1 MSDTHL
7 PPPAPEPD
15 LKAQWASLQP
25 NQFQL
30 LRLAPL
36 PIEKGSGARH
46 LRFARLGRVERHHP
60 QQSML
65 RMSIELPGQ
74 VLHKE
79 HNRLELW
86 ADHRSRELRLGID
99 GGLQIEPANR
109 GLGRLLLAQGVI
121 WAKQRWGSYQVV
133 GGALPA
139 KGSLDDNSRG
149 RRDRVM
155 KALGVK
161 LTFEDNLQLKGQY
174 SAGKVSELSSDWNL
188 EKAQIIDLLIE
199 LQKEMGLA
207 MIFISHD
214 LAVVREISHRVMVLY
229 LGRVMELADRDR
241 LYAGLMLQQADQSL
255 HEQALKI
262 RQAEDRVAAFKRNES
277 SLRFSVNALLGL
289 CGFLTLLLLFLV
301 FV

>member
-109 GLGRLLLAQGVI
+109 GLGRRLLAQGVI

-161 LTFEDNLQLKGQY
+161 LAFDDNLQLKGQY

-188 EKAQIIDLLIE
+188 EKTQIIDLL
-199 LQKEMGLA
+199 
-207 MIFISHD
+207 D
-214 LAVVREISHRVMVLY
+214 
-229 LGRVMELADRDR
+229 
-241 LYAGLMLQQADQSL
+241 AGLMLHQADQSL

>member
-1 MSDTHL
+1 MTDTN
-7 PPPAPEPD
+7 PPPTPPEPD
-15 LKAQWASLQP
+15 LKAQWANLQP

-30 LRLAPL
+30 LRLSPL
-36 PIEKGSGARH
+36 PIEKGSGARQ

-65 RMSIELPGQ
+65 RMSIELPGH

-86 ADHRSRELRLGID
+86 ADHRHRELRM
-99 GGLQIEPANR
+99 GLDSGVQIEPANR

-133 GGALPA
+133 GGPLPA
-139 KGSLDDNSRG
+139 KGSLDDNSKA

-161 LTFEDNLQLKGQY
+161 LTFEDALQLKGHY
-174 SAGKVSELSSDWNL
+174 SAGKVSELSSDWNQ
-188 EKAQIIDLLIE
+188 EKTQIVDLLE
-199 LQKEMGLA
+199 
-207 MIFISHD
+207 
-214 LAVVREISHRVMVLY
+214 
-229 LGRVMELADRDR
+229 
-241 LYAGLMLQQADQSL
+241 AGLMLQQADQSL

-301 FV
+301 FI

>member
-1 MSDTHL
+1 MTDAQL

-15 LKAQWASLQP
+15 LKAQWANLQP

-30 LRLAPL
+30 LRLSPL

-60 QQSML
+60 LQSML
-65 RMSIELPGQ
+65 RMTIELPGQ

-86 ADHRSRELRLGID
+86 VDHRTRELRMGID
-99 GGLQIEPANR
+99 SGLQIEPANR

-133 GGALPA
+133 GGPLPA

-161 LTFEDNLQLKGQY
+161 LTFEDSLQLKGQY
-174 SAGKVSELSSDWNL
+174 CTCKVSELSSDWNL
-188 EKAQIIDLLIE
+188 EKAQIIDLL
-199 LQKEMGLA
+199 
-207 MIFISHD
+207 D
-214 LAVVREISHRVMVLY
+214 
-229 LGRVMELADRDR
+229 
-241 LYAGLMLQQADQSL
+241 AGLMLQQADQSL